1 LHGTELGINRLGV
14 SKGVYIVVPTWS
26 KFSGILL
33 SGQQFLTN
41 KALVMGFVKLLG
53 VPFTVGCRAET
64 ASAIDQQNGPR
75 AIRDAIRSL
84 TANYS
89 TINSFDDLG
98 DVKAKAM
105 VEDVLGA
112 TSKAVGEIVSKG
124 DIPLILGGAHT
135 ITLGTLRALAEK
147 KPGFSLVYIDAH
159 PDIMPRPHIDYGS
172 VIFHAIKEELIEPK
186 NIAIIGMRQVEDPE
200 YKIIEEQEIFHL
212 HAHEVC
218 ALGVHEVVRQI
229 RDRLPGPYMVSFDID
244 SVDPAFAPGVT
255 SPYPCGLSS
264 SEAMALLEELCKS
277 GVLAL
282 EVMELSPINDYNDAT
297 ARLAASII
305 LRVSRLL
312 GPRNRAN

>member
-1 LHGTELGINRLGV
+1 
-14 SKGVYIVVPTWS
+14 
-26 KFSGILL
+26 
-33 SGQQFLTN
+33 
-41 KALVMGFVKLLG
+41 MGFVKLLG
-53 VPFTVGCRAET
+53 VPYTVGCRAET

-75 AIRDAIRSL
+75 AIRDAIRAL

-89 TINSFDDLG
+89 AIMSFDDIG

-112 TSKAVGEIVSKG
+112 TTKAVGEIVKRG

-135 ITLGTLRALAEK
+135 ISLGTMRALAESN
-147 KPGFSLVYIDAH
+147 PGFSLVYIDAH
-159 PDIMPRPHIDYGS
+159 PDIMPRPQVDYGS
-172 VIFHAIKEELIEPK
+172 VLFHAIKEELVEPK
-186 NIAIIGMRQVEDPE
+186 NIAIIGMRQIEDPE
-200 YKIIEEQEIFHL
+200 YRIIEEQGIFHL
-212 HAHEVC
+212 HSHEVC

-229 RDRLPGPYMVSFDID
+229 RDRIPGPYMVSFDID

-264 SEAMALLEELCKS
+264 GEALALLEEVCKA
-277 GVLAL
+277 GVLAM
-282 EVMELSPINDYNDAT
+282 EVVEMSPINDYNDAT